1 MNPIATY
8 NIVML
13 GDLTTIILRSME
25 TLKLS
30 TIDLNDLK
38 RHISLVEK
46 PGIHYD
52 WLNIDAIELSD
63 REMQYVNDLQTGLQT
78 VQVHLFNEATLWS
91 RAIYPLLQLAEQ
103 DNIQIWAEVGLSAK
117 YAKFGLEGIADG
129 VMGPSFAGR
138 IQCPYFVM
146 VETKRGIENTNPIFQ
161 LYGQLLAA
169 AWLNQQ
175 LQEQDIQEIFGCF
188 TIADSWTFV
197 RAEVSGIESDRPTL
211 RVEFSPEYAEKFDAP
226 RILRILKNIVNR
238 SIDRFK

>member
-1 MNPIATY
+1 
-8 NIVML
+8 
-13 GDLTTIILRSME
+13 ME

-30 TIDLNDLK
+30 AIDLSDLK
-38 RHISLVEK
+38 RHVSLTEK

-52 WLNIDAIELSD
+52 WLNVDEMALSD
-63 REMQYVNDLQTGLQT
+63 RQMQYVTDLQTGLQT
-78 VQVHLFNEATLWS
+78 VQVHLFNEATLWA

-169 AWLNQQ
+169 AWLNHQ
-175 LQEQDIQEIFGCF
+175 LQERDIQEIFGCF
-188 TIADSWTFV
+188 TIADAWTFV
-197 RAEVSGIESDRPTL
+197 RAEVSGIDSDRPSLT
-211 RVEFSPEYAEKFDAP
+211 VEFSPEYAEKFDAP
-226 RILRILKNIVNR
+226 RILRILKKIIDR
-238 SIDRFK
+238 SISRFK

>member
-1 MNPIATY
+1 
-8 NIVML
+8 
-13 GDLTTIILRSME
+13 ME

-30 TIDLNDLK
+30 AIDLSDLK

-52 WLNIDAIELSD
+52 WLNVDDMLLSD
-63 REMQYVNDLQTGLQT
+63 REMQYVTDLQTGLQL

-175 LQEQDIQEIFGCF
+175 LYKQDIQEIFGCF

-197 RAEVSGIESDRPTL
+197 RAEVSGIDSDRPTL
-211 RVEFSPEYAEKFDAP
+211 TVEFSPEYAEKFDAP
-226 RILRILKNIVNR
+226 KILRILKTIIAR
-238 SIDRFK
+238 SIGRVNE

>member
-1 MNPIATY
+1 
-8 NIVML
+8 
-13 GDLTTIILRSME
+13 ME
-25 TLKLS
+25 MLKLS
-30 TIDLNDLK
+30 AIDLSDLK
-38 RHISLVEK
+38 RHVSLVEK

-52 WLNIDAIELSD
+52 WLNVDDMLLSD
-63 REMQYVNDLQTGLQT
+63 REIQYVTDLQTGLQL

-175 LQEQDIQEIFGCF
+175 LHKQDIQEIFGCF

-197 RAEVSGIESDRPTL
+197 RAEVSGIDSDRPTL
-211 RVEFSPEYAEKFDAP
+211 TVEFSPEYAEKFDAP
-226 RILRILKNIVNR
+226 KILRILKTIIAR
-238 SIDRFK
+238 SIGRVN

>member
-1 MNPIATY
+1 
-8 NIVML
+8 
-13 GDLTTIILRSME
+13 ME

-30 TIDLNDLK
+30 AIGLSDLK
-38 RHISLVEK
+38 RHVSLVEK

-52 WLNIDAIELSD
+52 WLDVANMLLSD
-63 REMQYVNDLQTGLQT
+63 REMQYLADLQAGLQT

-138 IQCPYFVM
+138 IQCLYFVM

-175 LQEQDIQEIFGCF
+175 LQEQAIQEIFGCF
-188 TIADSWTFV
+188 TIADSWTFI

-211 RVEFSPEYAEKFDAP
+211 TVEFSPEYAEKFDAP
-226 RILRILKNIVNR
+226 KILKILKMIISRSILR
-238 SIDRFK
+238 FK